1 MFKSLLQYWLR
12 ILSKK
17 ILKKYKPDI
26 VGITG
31 SVGKTSSKEAI
42 AMVLQNK
49 FTVRPSVKNY
59 NNEIGL
65 PLAII
70 GVEKTP
76 GKSILG
82 WAMVFLKAKKLIFKR
97 DKNYPEI
104 LVLEMGAD
112 KPGDIEY
119 LTEFAPCKVG
129 VLTFISHAH
138 TEFFKTLKKIA
149 QEKRIIISHLRQD
162 GFAVLNFDNELVMQS
177 AAITKAEVVTYGF
190 KEGADLRAT
199 DVNVLKDLPDQMV
212 VRAAGEQTSPP
223 ASLGEAER
231 AGWPTGLNFK
241 VLYKGSV
248 VPVYLPGVMAK
259 SAISAALSGLAVGTI
274 FGVNL
279 VEGAQ
284 ALSKLEGL
292 PGRMRLIPGIKNTL
306 IIDDTYNSS
315 PEAAKAA
322 VETLAQVALK
332 EGAERYAALGDML
345 ELGAETENAHREL
358 GFKVAELGIDNL
370 ITVGEAAKHI
380 AESAKEAGL
389 DEHRIASFADSRE
402 AGRFL
407 QEKLKPGD
415 AVLAKGSQGVRL
427 EKLVKEIMAEPLLAE
442 KLLVRQDKCWL
453 DKF

>member
-12 ILSKK
+12 VLSKK

-31 SVGKTSSKEAI
+31 SVGKTSAKEAI
-42 AMVLQNK
+42 AAVLQNK
-49 FTVRPSVKNY
+49 FTVRRSTKNY

-65 PLAII
+65 PLTII
-70 GVEKTP
+70 GVDKTP
-76 GKSILG
+76 GKSIWG
-82 WAMVFLKAKKLIFKR
+82 WVTVLLKAKKIILKR

-177 AAITKAEVVTYGF
+177 VSTTKAEVVTYGF
-190 KEGADLRAT
+190 KEGADLRVT
-199 DVNVLKDLPDQMV
+199 DVNILKD
-212 VRAAGEQTSPP
+212 EQI
-223 ASLGEAER
+223 
-231 AGWPTGLNFK
+231 GWPTGLNFK

-248 VPVYLPGVMAK
+248 VPVYLPGVIAK
-259 SAISAALSGLAVGTI
+259 SAISAALSGLAVGTV

-322 VETLAQVALK
+322 LEALAQVAIK
-332 EGAERYAALGDML
+332 DGAERYAVLGDML
-345 ELGAETENAHREL
+345 ELGLETENFHREL
-358 GFKVAELGIDNL
+358 GFKVAELGVDNL
-370 ITVGEAAKHI
+370 ITVGEAAKYI
-380 AESAKEAGL
+380 AQAAKEAGL
-389 DEHRIASFADSRE
+389 DEHRATSFANSRE

-407 QEKLKPGD
+407 QEKLKEGD
-415 AVLAKGSQGVRL
+415 VVLAKGSQGGRL
-427 EKLVKEIMAEPLLAE
+427 EKLVKEIMAEPLLAHS
-442 KLLVRQDKCWL
+442 LLARQSKEWQDN
-453 DKF
+453 

>member
-1 MFKSLLQYWLR
+1 MLKSLLQFLLR
-12 ILSKK
+12 FFSKK
-17 ILKKYKPDI
+17 ILDKYKPDI
-26 VGITG
+26 IGITG

-42 AMVLQNK
+42 AAVLESK
-49 FTVRPSVKNY
+49 FVVRRSVKNY

-65 PLAII
+65 PLTII

-76 GKSILG
+76 GNSILG
-82 WAMVFLKAKKLIFKR
+82 WLAVILKAKKLIFKR
-97 DKNYPEI
+97 DKSYPEI

-119 LTEFAPCKVG
+119 LTGLAPCKVG

-149 QEKRIIISHLRQD
+149 QEKRIIISHLRRD

-177 AAITKAEVVTYGF
+177 AGTTKAEVVTYGF

-199 DVNVLKDLPDQMV
+199 DINIFTD
-212 VRAAGEQTSPP
+212 EQT
-223 ASLGEAER
+223 
-231 AGWPTGLNFK
+231 GWPAGLNFK

-248 VPVYLPGVMAK
+248 VPVFLPGVMAK
-259 SAISAALSGLAVGTI
+259 SAISAALSGLAVGSI

-284 ALSKLEGL
+284 ALNKMEGL
-292 PGRMRLIPGIKNTL
+292 PGRMRLISGIKNTL

-322 VETLAQVALK
+322 LEALAQVVIK
-332 EGAERYAALGDML
+332 EGAERYAVLGDML
-345 ELGAETENAHREL
+345 ELGTETENSHREL
-358 GFKVAELGIDNL
+358 GFKVAELGVDYL
-370 ITVGEAAKHI
+370 ITVGEAAKYI
-380 AESAKEAGL
+380 AQSAKEAGL
-389 DEHRIASFADSRE
+389 DEHRIASFADSKE

-415 AVLAKGSQGVRL
+415 VVLAKGSQGGRL
-427 EKLVKEIMAEPLLAE
+427 EKLVKEVMAEPLEAA
-442 KLLVRQDKCWL
+442 KLLPRQGKEW
-453 DKF
+453 K

>member
-1 MFKSLLQYWLR
+1 MFKSILQYWLR
-12 ILSKK
+12 VSSKI

-26 VGITG
+26 IGITG
-31 SVGKTSSKEAI
+31 SVGKTSAKEAI
-42 AMVLQNK
+42 AAVLQKK
-49 FTVRPSVKNY
+49 FTVRSSAKNY

-65 PLAII
+65 PLTII
-70 GVEKTP
+70 GVDKTP
-76 GKSILG
+76 GKSVWG
-82 WAMVFLKAKKLIFKR
+82 WLAVMFKAIKLIFKR

-119 LTEFAPCKVG
+119 LAELAPCKVG

-162 GFAVLNFDNELVMQS
+162 GFAVLNFDNELVMQNVG
-177 AAITKAEVVTYGF
+177 ATKAEVVTYGF
-190 KEGADLRAT
+190 KEGVDLRAT
-199 DVNVLKDLPDQMV
+199 DVNVLKDEP
-212 VRAAGEQTSPP
+212 ASPP

-241 VLYKGSV
+241 VLFKGSV
-248 VPVYLPGVMAK
+248 VPVFLPGVISK
-259 SAISAALSGLAVGTI
+259 SAISAALSGLAVGTV

-315 PEAAKAA
+315 PESAKAA
-322 VETLAQVALK
+322 VEALAQVEIK
-332 EGAERYAALGDML
+332 SGSERWAVLGDML
-345 ELGAETENAHREL
+345 ELGSETENAHREL

-370 ITVGEAAKHI
+370 LTVGEATKHI
-380 AESAKEAGL
+380 AQSAKEAGL
-389 DEHRIASFADSRE
+389 DEHRVASFGSSRE

-407 QEKLKPGD
+407 QEKLKEGD
-415 AVLAKGSQGVRL
+415 VVLAKGSQGVRL
-427 EKLVKEIMAEPLLAE
+427 EKIVKEVMAEPLRAHSLLCRQE
-442 KLLVRQDKCWL
+442 KEWM
-453 DKF
+453 

>member
-1 MFKSLLQYWLR
+1 MLKSLLHYWLR
-12 ILSKK
+12 FFSKK
-17 ILKKYKPDI
+17 ILNKYKPDI

-31 SVGKTSSKEAI
+31 SVGKTSAKEAV
-42 AMVLQNK
+42 AAVLQNK
-49 FTVRPSVKNY
+49 FTVRSSAKNY
-59 NNEIGL
+59 NNEVGL
-65 PLAII
+65 PLTII

-76 GKSILG
+76 GKSIWG
-82 WAMVFLKAKKLIFKR
+82 WAAVFLKAKKLIFKR

-162 GFAVLNFDNELVMQS
+162 GFAVLNFDNELAMQS
-177 AAITKAEVVTYGF
+177 VNTTKAEVITYGF

-199 DVNVLKDLPDQMV
+199 DINIFTD
-212 VRAAGEQTSPP
+212 EQT
-223 ASLGEAER
+223 
-231 AGWPTGLNFK
+231 GWPAGLNFK

-248 VPVYLPGVMAK
+248 VPVFLPGVMAK
-259 SAISAALSGLAVGTI
+259 PAISAALAGLAVGVI

-279 VEGAQ
+279 VDGAQ
-284 ALSKLEGL
+284 ALSKLESL
-292 PGRMRLIPGIKNTL
+292 PGRMRLMPGIKNTL

-407 QEKLKPGD
+407 QEKLKTGD
-415 AVLAKGSQGVRL
+415 VVLAKGSQGGRM
-427 EKLVKEIMAEPLLAE
+427 EKLVKEVMAEPLQA
-442 KLLVRQDKCWL
+442 KDLLPRQDKEWL
-453 DKF
+453 

>member
-1 MFKSLLQYWLR
+1 MFKSLLQYWLKVF
-12 ILSKK
+12 SKI

-31 SVGKTSSKEAI
+31 SVGKTSAKEAI
-42 AMVLQNK
+42 AAVLQSK
-49 FTVRPSVKNY
+49 FVVRRSTKNY
-59 NNEIGL
+59 NNEIGV

-76 GKSILG
+76 GKSVWG
-82 WAMVFLKAKKLIFKR
+82 WLAVIFKAKKLILKR

-112 KPGDIEY
+112 KPGDIQY

-138 TEFFKTLKKIA
+138 TEFFKTIKKIA

-162 GFAVLNFDNELVMQS
+162 GFAVLNFDNELVMQN
-177 AAITKAEVVTYGF
+177 ANTTKAEIITYGF
-190 KEGADLRAT
+190 KEGADLQAT
-199 DVNVLKDLPDQMV
+199 DVNVLKD
-212 VRAAGEQTSPP
+212 EQT
-223 ASLGEAER
+223 
-231 AGWPTGLNFK
+231 GWPMGLNFK

-248 VPVYLPGVMAK
+248 VPVYLPGMIAK
-259 SAISAALSGLAVGTI
+259 SAISTALSGLAVGTI

-284 ALSKLEGL
+284 ALSKVEGL
-292 PGRMRLIPGIKNTL
+292 PGRMRLIPGIKGTL

-322 VETLAQVALK
+322 VEALAQVAVK
-332 EGAERYAALGDML
+332 EDGAKRYAALGDML

-358 GFKVAELGIDNL
+358 GFKVAEMGIDYL
-370 ITVGEAAKHI
+370 ITVGEAAKHT
-380 AESAKEAGL
+380 AQAAKEAGL
-389 DEHRIASFADSRE
+389 GEHAIASFANSGE

-415 AVLAKGSQGVRL
+415 VVLAKGSQGGRM
-427 EKLVKEIMAEPLLAE
+427 EKLVKEVMAEPLQAANLLA
-442 KLLVRQDKCWL
+442 RQGRERE
-453 DKF
+453 